1 MTLVVGID
9 IAKRTFDLAIL
20 QPNGKHRTKSKL
32 SNDQAGFVVFEDWLQ
47 RHAEPGAWIVMEAT
61 GIYHEALAEHF
72 HALGYRIAVLNPAQ
86 IARYA
91 QSQLQRSKTDKLDA
105 KLIATYGQR
114 HLDHL
119 RAWQPEPLSLRQL
132 RALTRHLEDL
142 QALRQMELNRLD
154 VSRENV
160 KDSIQAIVQR
170 LNEQIE
176 WTLKQIKQHIDDDPD
191 LRGKRDLLVS
201 IDGIADKT
209 AALILAELG
218 EIERFTHSRAVTAF
232 AGLDP
237 RLQESGAFYGRTRIS
252 RTGSAR
258 LRSALYLPAVV
269 AMTYNPAIKAQVER
283 LRARGKMGK
292 QTVCAAMRKLLSIAY
307 GVLKSGKPFDPAL
320 AIAH

>member
-1 MTLVVGID
+1 MAVVVGVD
-9 IAKRTFDLAIL
+9 IAKRSFDLAVL
-20 QPNGKHRTKSKL
+20 QSNGKYRTKGKL
-32 SNDQAGFVVFEDWLQ
+32 SNDQAGFAVFADWLQ
-47 RHAEPGAWIVMEAT
+47 QHAEPGAWIVMEAT
-61 GIYHEALAEHF
+61 GIYHESLAGHF

-114 HLDHL
+114 HEDSL
-119 RAWQPEPLSLRQL
+119 RAWHPEPVSIRTL
-132 RALTRHLEDL
+132 RALTRRLEDL
-142 QALRQMELNRLD
+142 QSLRQTELNRLEISPEK
-154 VSRENV
+154 VQ
-160 KDSIQAIVQR
+160 DSIRAVLQR
-170 LNEQIE
+170 LDEQIA
-176 WTLKQIKQHIDDDPD
+176 WTLEQIKRHIDDDPD

-218 EIERFTHSRAVTAF
+218 DIDRFADARAVTAF
-232 AGLDP
+232 AGLNP
-237 RLQESGAFYGRTRIS
+237 RLKESGLARGHTCIS
-252 RTGSAR
+252 RMGSVR

-269 AMTYNPAIKAQVER
+269 ALTYNPAIKAQAER
-283 LRARGKMGK
+283 LKARGKKGK
-292 QTVCAAMRKLLSIAY
+292 QTVCAAMRKLLTIAY

>member
-1 MTLVVGID
+1 MTAVVGVD

-32 SNDQAGFVVFEDWLQ
+32 SNDRAGFAVFADWLQ
-47 RHAEPGAWIVMEAT
+47 RYAESGAWIVMEAT

-72 HALGYRIAVLNPAQ
+72 HGLGYRIAVLNPAQ

-105 KLIATYGQR
+105 KLVATYGQL
-114 HLDHL
+114 HVDQL
-119 RAWQPEPLSLRQL
+119 RAWQPEPLSVRKL
-132 RALTRHLEDL
+132 RALTRRLEDL
-142 QALRQMELNRLD
+142 QSLRQMELNRLD
-154 VSRENV
+154 VSSATVQN
-160 KDSIQAIVQR
+160 SIQAVLQR
-170 LNEQIE
+170 LDEQIA
-176 WTLKQIKQHIDDDPD
+176 WTLEQIKRHIDDDPD

-218 EIERFTHSRAVTAF
+218 DIQRFTDARAVTAF

-237 RLQESGAFYGRTRIS
+237 RLQESGVYRGHTGIS
-252 RTGSAR
+252 RTGSSR
-258 LRSALYLPAVV
+258 LRTALYLPAVT
-269 AMTYNPAIKAQVER
+269 ALTYNPAIKAQAER
-283 LRARGKMGK
+283 LRAKGKKGK
-292 QTVCAAMRKLLSIAY
+292 QTVCAAMRKLLGIAY

-320 AIAH
+320 AIAR